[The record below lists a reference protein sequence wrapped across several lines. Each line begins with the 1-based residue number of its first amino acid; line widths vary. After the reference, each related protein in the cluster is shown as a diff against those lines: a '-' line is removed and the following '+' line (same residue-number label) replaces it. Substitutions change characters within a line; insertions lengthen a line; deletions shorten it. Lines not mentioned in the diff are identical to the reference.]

1 MAPALN
7 TIYTSTKWLFLTV
20 EIKKY
25 VLNIYHLPGSPWS
38 RLCCEP
44 GCCDI
49 GPGVPPEPGDRSSFP
64 CPPYDNEDEGG
75 LWNES
80 FKNTF

>member
-1 MAPALN
+1 M
-7 TIYTSTKWLFLTV
+7 TCTR
-20 EIKKY
+20 
-25 VLNIYHLPGSPWS
+25 HLPGSPWS

-64 CPPYDNEDEGG
+64 WPPYDNEDEGG
-75 LWNES
+75 LCKRKDE
-80 FKNTF
+80 KRK